1 MGSHYRDGSVAS
13 AGVVEIGT
21 IPRMFYTP
29 AYGAPDILFH
39 WLLTNAREAFAVAA
53 TTVQHQG
60 EPPKDVSFYA
70 ATYMAGVLL
79 RDENLVPARVQNTSA
94 HLYTLDFLADTIQLR
109 TEIYAVQQ
117 HSSALFTV
125 KIDGRI
131 KGSAFVVR
139 NAVTDRVLAQ
149 VTEEEL
155 KKPNFF
161 TDELPSL
168 CYHVQQDPGLAASVS
183 TAALVDQSL
192 ELRLSIP
199 PVGEV
204 KSILVQKDKGQ
215 LQGQVRD
222 AETGQSLCVLP
233 LDSLNNL
240 GQMVET
246 LQRILLL
253 AKATPRVNLG

>member
-1 MGSHYRDGSVAS
+1 MGSHYGMGSDAS
-13 AGVVEIGT
+13 AGVIEIGT

-39 WLLTNAREAFAVAA
+39 SLLTNAREAFAVAA
-53 TTVQHQG
+53 TIVQQQ
-60 EPPKDVSFYA
+60 EKPPKDIGFHA

-79 RDENLVPARVQNTSA
+79 RDENLVPARVQSSGA

-117 HSSALFTV
+117 RSSALFSV
-125 KIDGRI
+125 KLEGRI

-139 NAVTDRVLAQ
+139 HAVTDRVLVQ
-149 VTEEEL
+149 VSEEEIQ
-155 KKPNFF
+155 KPNFF
-161 TDELPSL
+161 TDELPFL

-183 TAALVDQSL
+183 TAGLVDQRL

-199 PVGEV
+199 PVGKV
-204 KSILVQKDKGQ
+204 KSVVVQKDEGETQ
-215 LQGQVRD
+215 VLVRD
-222 AETGQSLCVLP
+222 AETDQHLCHLP
-233 LDSLNNL
+233 LDALNNL

-246 LQRILLL
+246 LRKVLVLPR
-253 AKATPRVNLG
+253 ATAN

>member
-1 MGSHYRDGSVAS
+1 MGSHYGMESDAS
-13 AGVVEIGT
+13 AGVIEIGT

-39 WLLTNAREAFAVAA
+39 SLLTNAREAFAVAA
-53 TTVQHQG
+53 TIVQQQ
-60 EPPKDVSFYA
+60 EKPPKDIGFHA

-79 RDENLVPARVQNTSA
+79 CDENLVPARVQSSGA

-117 HSSALFTV
+117 RSSALFSV
-125 KIDGRI
+125 KIEGRI

-139 NAVTDRVLAQ
+139 DAVTDRVLVQ
-149 VTEEEL
+149 VSEEEIQ
-155 KKPNFF
+155 KPNFF
-161 TDELPSL
+161 TDELPFL
-168 CYHVQQDPGLAASVS
+168 CYHVQQDPGLAASVG

-192 ELRLSIP
+192 ELQLSIP
-199 PVGEV
+199 LAGEV
-204 KSILVQKDKGQ
+204 RTVLVQKGKGE

-222 AETGQSLCVLP
+222 AKTDEHLCVLP

-240 GQMVET
+240 GQMVEA
-246 LQRILLL
+246 LQKVL
-253 AKATPRVNLG
+253 APGKDTAK